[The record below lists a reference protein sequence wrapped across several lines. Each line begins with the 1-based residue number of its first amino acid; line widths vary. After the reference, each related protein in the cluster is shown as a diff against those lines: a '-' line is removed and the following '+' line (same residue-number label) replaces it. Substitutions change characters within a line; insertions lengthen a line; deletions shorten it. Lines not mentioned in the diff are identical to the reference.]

1 MKNDWTIQKILE
13 LVMVLTLIVFVVTT
27 IIHNSKQEEKEND
40 KIVEKVSDA
49 KNDTVKVTYL
59 GRDCR
64 DTLCLYFYEIN
75 GKVYAATYNGGLI
88 ELQRDEQN

>member
-1 MKNDWTIQKILE
+1 MKNNWTTPFLLAVVIF
-13 LVMVLTLIVFVVTT
+13 LVAATFVVTMAYD
-27 IIHNSKQEEKEND
+27 IKQEEKQND
-40 KIVEKVSDA
+40 KVLEKVSDA